1 MTDTHIQTYDCTLR
15 DGEQSEGISLSLA
28 DKLAIAK
35 ELDNFGIDYI
45 EGGYPA
51 SNPKD
56 QNFFARIHEEK
67 LKHSKM
73 IAFGMTCKKE
83 MAPKDDAQLNLLLN
97 TPCYGVALVGKVW
110 DMHVTKTL
118 ETTLEDNLRMIGESI
133 AYAKSFNKWVAFDA
147 EHFFDGYKSNSQ
159 YAISCIDHA
168 IKAGVDSI
176 VLCDTNVGC
185 LPSEISKIVE
195 EVCSTFSGASFGIH
209 CHNDSGCAVAN
220 TISAVQSGVS
230 QVQGTICGVGERVG
244 NCDLL
249 VGIAN
254 LELKLGLNC
263 VGPEKLSRL
272 HSLANY
278 ISLILNTRISSHYP
292 YIGNSAF
299 AHKGG
304 LHASAISK
312 FQNAYEHINPSLV
325 GNNPRVLVSELSGRA
340 SLISK
345 AKSLGFNL
353 ENEPEILDKALGKIK
368 ELEHTGYSFE
378 SADGSLSVF
387 LMEVSGIFR
396 PHFTM
401 ESYRVIVDDYSYN
414 SSKIT
419 AALSEAT
426 IKLHVNDKRFVATGE
441 GRGPVGALDT
451 ALRRALDRSYPQLS
465 EIELVDFK
473 VRLLDESVGTA
484 AVTRVAITTRDK
496 FGSWGTIG
504 VSENIIE
511 AAWHALVD
519 SIEYGLYRFE
529 NKNQK

>member
-1 MTDTHIQTYDCTLR
+1 MTKRHIYTYDCTLR

-35 ELDNFGIDYI
+35 ELDTFGIDYI

-56 QNFFARIHEEK
+56 QEFFARIHKEN
-67 LKHSKM
+67 LMHSKM

-83 MAPKDDAQLNLLLN
+83 VSAHEDMQLNQLLN

-110 DMHVTKTL
+110 DMHVIKTL
-118 ETTLEDNLRMIGESI
+118 EATLEENLRMIGDAIS
-133 AYAKSFNKWVAFDA
+133 YAKSFDKWVVFDA
-147 EHFFDGYKSNSQ
+147 EHFFDGYKSNEK
-159 YAISCIDHA
+159 YALKCIDRA
-168 IKAGVDSI
+168 IESGADSI
-176 VLCDTNVGC
+176 DLCDTNGGC
-185 LPSEISKIVE
+185 LPSEISEITAVICKKFP
-195 EVCSTFSGASFGIH
+195 SASFGIH

-220 TISAVQSGVS
+220 TISAVQSGIS
-230 QVQGTICGVGERVG
+230 QIQGTICGVGERVG

-249 VGIAN
+249 VSIAN
-254 LELKLGLNC
+254 LELKLGLDC
-263 VGPEKLSRL
+263 VGHEKLSDL
-272 HSLANY
+272 HSLAQY

-312 FQNAYEHINPSLV
+312 FQSAYEHINPSLV

-340 SLISK
+340 SLITK

-353 ENEPEILDKALGKIK
+353 ENSPEILENALNKIK
-368 ELEHTGYSFE
+368 ELEHSGYSFE

-387 LMEVSGIFR
+387 LMEVSGIFQ
-396 PHFTM
+396 PHFSM

-426 IKLHVNDKRFVATGE
+426 IKLHVNNKRFVATGE

-451 ALRRALDRSYPQLS
+451 ALRKALDSSYPELS

-529 NKNQK
+529 NSLK